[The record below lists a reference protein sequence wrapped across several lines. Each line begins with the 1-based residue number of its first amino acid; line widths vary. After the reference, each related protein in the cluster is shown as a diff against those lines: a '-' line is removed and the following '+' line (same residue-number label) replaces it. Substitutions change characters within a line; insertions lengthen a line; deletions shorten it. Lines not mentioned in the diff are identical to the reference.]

1 MAGPD
6 ADVAVVG
13 AGPAG
18 ASAALIAAQAR
29 RRVVVFDRARFPR
42 DKPCGEGLMPPGPR
56 ILAELGLRD
65 AMVDLGAPRI
75 DGVVIAAAGEKG
87 ERSAFPGGETGLG
100 VRRLRFDSV
109 LSSRLDQHP
118 LIDYHQGVTVERVA
132 PGEVPRV
139 VTSVG
144 EVRARAVAVAD
155 GLRSNLRRQLG
166 WTRGPRPPHRYGI
179 VGHWRGGFATDP
191 WIRLTIH
198 AGFESYRA
206 PVGPD
211 EHLVALLCGHD
222 RMSSFAT
229 GLADQYRALVLTSHP
244 DLEQAELGPDVSA
257 IGPFRHRA
265 STVARDG
272 IFLVGDASGFVD
284 PITGEGLASGLE
296 QARAFSQA
304 LAHPHPESEYRRL
317 HRGIVRNRWRL
328 TSLLVYLA
336 SNPGRVARAMRGLTR
351 RPSVMPALL
360 GINLGYWGFGRVTP
374 REWVA
379 LLAGW

>member
-1 MAGPD
+1 MAGVD

-18 ASAALIAAQAR
+18 AAAALFAAQSG
-29 RRVVVFDRARFPR
+29 RRVVVFDRATFPR

-56 ILAELGLRD
+56 ILAELGLHD
-65 AMVDLGAPRI
+65 DIVGTGAPRI
-75 DGVVIAAAGEKG
+75 DGVVIAAADRVTEP
-87 ERSAFPGGETGLG
+87 SAFPRGETGLG
-100 VRRLRFDSV
+100 VRRLRFDAV
-109 LSSRLDQHP
+109 LSSRLERHP
-118 LIDYHQGVTVERVA
+118 LIDYHQGVTVEGVV
-132 PGEVPRV
+132 PGGAPRV

-144 EVRARAVAVAD
+144 EIRAGAVAVAD

-179 VGHWRGGFATDP
+179 VGHWRGAFPIDP
-191 WIRLTIH
+191 WIRLAIH

-206 PVGPD
+206 PVGRD

-222 RMSSFAT
+222 RMAAFAN
-229 GLADQYRALVLTSHP
+229 GLSQQYRALVLATHP
-244 DLEQAELGPDVSA
+244 DLEEAELGPGVSVT
-257 IGPFRHRA
+257 GPFRHRA
-265 STVARDG
+265 RTVAGQG
-272 IFLVGDASGFVD
+272 IFLIGDASGFVD

-296 QARAFSQA
+296 QARAFNEA
-304 LAHPHPESEYRRL
+304 LANPHPEAEYRRL
-317 HRGIVRNRWRL
+317 HRGVTGNRWRL
-328 TSLLVYLA
+328 TALLVYLA

>member
-1 MAGPD
+1 MAGLD

-18 ASAALIAAQAR
+18 AAAALFAAQSG
-29 RRVVVFDRARFPR
+29 RRVVVFDRAAFPR

-56 ILAELGLRD
+56 ILAELSLHD
-65 AMVDLGAPRI
+65 AILGTGAPRI
-75 DGVVIAAAGEKG
+75 DGVVIAAAGQVTEPC
-87 ERSAFPGGETGLG
+87 AFPRGETGLG
-100 VRRLRFDSV
+100 VRRLRFDAV
-109 LSSRLDQHP
+109 LSSRLEQHP
-118 LIDYHQGVTVERVA
+118 LIDYHQGVTVERVV
-132 PGEVPRV
+132 PGRVPRV

-144 EVRARAVAVAD
+144 EVGARAVAVAD

-179 VGHWRGGFATDP
+179 VGHWHGGLPRDP

-198 AGFESYRA
+198 SGFETYRA

-211 EHLVALLCGHD
+211 EHLVALLCSHD
-222 RMSSFAT
+222 QMASFAS
-229 GLADQYRALVLTSHP
+229 GLSQQYRELVLATHP
-244 DLEQAELGPDVSA
+244 DLEKAELIPGVSA
-257 IGPFRHRA
+257 IGPFRHGA
-265 STVARDG
+265 STVAGEG
-272 IFLVGDASGFVD
+272 IFLMGDASGFVD

-296 QARAFSQA
+296 QAKAFNQA
-304 LAHPHPESEYRRL
+304 LAHPHPEAEYRRL
-317 HRGIVRNRWRL
+317 HRGITRNRWRL
-328 TSLLVYLA
+328 TVLLVYLA
-336 SNPGRVARAMRGLTR
+336 SNPGRVTRAMRGLNR

>member
-1 MAGPD
+1 MVGLD

-18 ASAALIAAQAR
+18 AAAALFAAQSG
-29 RRVVVFDRARFPR
+29 RRVVVFDRATFPR
-42 DKPCGEGLMPPGPR
+42 DKACGEGLMPPGPQ
-56 ILAELGLRD
+56 ILAELGLHD
-65 AMVDLGAPRI
+65 AILGTGAPRI
-75 DGVVIAAAGEKG
+75 DGVVIAAGQDG
-87 ERSAFPGGETGLG
+87 ERSAFPRGETGLG
-100 VRRLRFDSV
+100 VRRLRFDAV
-109 LSSRLDQHP
+109 LSSRLEQHP
-118 LIDYHQGVTVERVA
+118 LIDYHQGVTVERVVR
-132 PGEVPRV
+132 GRVPRV

-144 EVRARAVAVAD
+144 EVGARAVAVAD

-179 VGHWRGGFATDP
+179 VGHWHGVLPTDP

-198 AGFESYRA
+198 SGFESYRA

-211 EHLVALLCGHD
+211 EHLVALLCSHD
-222 RMSSFAT
+222 RMASFAN
-229 GLADQYRALVLTSHP
+229 GLTEQYRALALATHP
-244 DLEQAELGPDVSA
+244 DLEKAELGPGVSA

-265 STVARDG
+265 STVAGEG
-272 IFLVGDASGFVD
+272 IFLVGDASGFID

-296 QARAFSQA
+296 QARAFNQA
-304 LAHPHPESEYRRL
+304 LAHPQPEAEYRRL
-317 HRGIVRNRWRL
+317 HRGITRTRWRL
-328 TSLLVYLA
+328 TALLVYLA
-336 SNPGRVARAMRGLTR
+336 SNPSRVARAMRGLTR

>member
-1 MAGPD
+1 MAGLD
-6 ADVAVVG
+6 TDIAVVG

-18 ASAALIAAQAR
+18 AAAALFAAQSG
-29 RRVVVFDRARFPR
+29 RRVVVFDRATFPR
-42 DKPCGEGLMPPGPR
+42 DKACGEGLMPPGPR
-56 ILAELGLRD
+56 ILAQLGLHD
-65 AMVDLGAPRI
+65 AVLGTGAPRI
-75 DGVVIAAAGEKG
+75 DGVVIAAAGQDG
-87 ERSAFPGGETGLG
+87 ERSAFPRGETGLG
-100 VRRLRFDSV
+100 VRRLRFDAV
-109 LSSRLDQHP
+109 LSSRLERHP
-118 LIDYHQGVTVERVA
+118 LIDYHQGVTVEGVVPDGA
-132 PGEVPRV
+132 PRV

-144 EVRARAVAVAD
+144 EIRAGAVAVAD

-166 WTRGPRPPHRYGI
+166 WTRGPRPPHRYGV
-179 VGHWRGGFATDP
+179 VGHWRGAFARDP

-198 AGFESYRA
+198 SGFETYRA

-211 EHLVALLCGHD
+211 EHLVALLCSQD
-222 RMSSFAT
+222 RMPSFANRLT
-229 GLADQYRALVLTSHP
+229 EQYRAEVLATHP
-244 DLEQAELGPDVSA
+244 DLEKAELGSGVSA

-265 STVARDG
+265 STVAAEG

-296 QARAFSQA
+296 QARAFNQA
-304 LAHPHPESEYRRL
+304 LAHPHPEAEYRWL
-317 HRGIVRNRWRL
+317 HRGITRNRWRL
-328 TSLLVYLA
+328 TALLVYLA
-336 SNPGRVARAMRGLTR
+336 SDPGRVARAMRGLTR

>member
-1 MAGPD
+1 MAGLD

-18 ASAALIAAQAR
+18 AAAALFAAQSG
-29 RRVVVFDRARFPR
+29 RRVVVFDRAAFPR

-56 ILAELGLRD
+56 MLDELGLHD
-65 AMVDLGAPRI
+65 AILGTGAPRI
-75 DGVVIAAAGEKG
+75 HGIVIAAAGQVTEP
-87 ERSAFPGGETGLG
+87 SPFPRGETGLG
-100 VRRLRFDSV
+100 VRRLRFDAV
-109 LSSRLDQHP
+109 LSSRLERDP
-118 LIDYHQGVTVERVA
+118 LIDYHQGVTVERVV
-132 PGEVPRV
+132 PGRVPRV

-144 EVRARAVAVAD
+144 EVGARAVAVAD

-179 VGHWRGGFATDP
+179 VGHWHGVLPRDP
-191 WIRLTIH
+191 WIRLAIH
-198 AGFESYRA
+198 SGFETYRA

-211 EHLVALLCGHD
+211 EHLVALLCSHD
-222 RMSSFAT
+222 QMASFAS
-229 GLADQYRALVLTSHP
+229 GLSQQYRELVLATHP
-244 DLEQAELGPDVSA
+244 DLEKAELVPGVSA

-265 STVARDG
+265 STVAGEG
-272 IFLVGDASGFVD
+272 IFLLGDASGFVD

-296 QARAFSQA
+296 QAKAFSQA
-304 LAHPHPESEYRRL
+304 LAHPHPEAEYRRL
-317 HRGIVRNRWRL
+317 HRGITRNRWRV
-328 TSLLVYLA
+328 TAPLLLLA
-336 SNPGRVARAMRGLTR
+336 SHPRPGARALPGLNR
-351 RPSVMPALL
+351 RASVVPALL